1 MTGKR
6 ADVQKGRRGKK
17 EMDRQRDV
25 LLCILAISFLLGTV
39 LGATVE
45 NNTATE
51 PYILRFFQACTQE
64 SMTASF
70 WREAWTVLRWPAGVL
85 VLSILPFS
93 LLTIPTLFFFRSF
106 LLAYGVAAV
115 SGGTGMVGN
124 VCAGLLFGPTCL
136 LTVPVFFVL
145 GTVGLLRKVERQ
157 SISTKYGGLCLGA
170 LALCILLDQ
179 TAVPFTLSCFLRLV
193 S

>member
-1 MTGKR
+1 M
-6 ADVQKGRRGKK
+6 QKGRRGKK
-17 EMDRQRDV
+17 VMDKQRDV

-39 LGATVE
+39 LGTTVE
-45 NNTATE
+45 NSITTE
-51 PYILRFFQACTQE
+51 PYILRFLQDCTQGGVK
-64 SMTASF
+64 ASF
-70 WREAWTVLRWPAGVL
+70 WREAWTILRWPAGVL

-106 LLAYGVAAV
+106 FLAYGVAAV
-115 SGGTGMVGN
+115 SGGTGMVGH
-124 VCAGLLFGPTCL
+124 VCAGLMFGPTCL
-136 LTVPVFFVL
+136 LTVPVLFVL
-145 GTVGLLRKVERQ
+145 GTMGLLRKTEKQ
-157 SISTKYGGLCLGA
+157 PIPLEHGGLCLGA

>member
-1 MTGKR
+1 VKKV
-6 ADVQKGRRGKK
+6 DVQKGRRGKK
-17 EMDRQRDV
+17 VMDKQRDV

-39 LGATVE
+39 LGTTVE
-45 NNTATE
+45 NSITTE
-51 PYILRFFQACTQE
+51 PYILRFLQDCTQGGVK
-64 SMTASF
+64 ASF
-70 WREAWTVLRWPAGVL
+70 WREAWTILRWPAGVL

-106 LLAYGVAAV
+106 FLAYGVAAV

-124 VCAGLLFGPTCL
+124 VCAGLMFGPTCL
-136 LTVPVFFVL
+136 LTVPVLFVL
-145 GTVGLLRKVERQ
+145 GTMGLLRKAEKQ
-157 SISTKYGGLCLGA
+157 PIPLEHGGLCLGA